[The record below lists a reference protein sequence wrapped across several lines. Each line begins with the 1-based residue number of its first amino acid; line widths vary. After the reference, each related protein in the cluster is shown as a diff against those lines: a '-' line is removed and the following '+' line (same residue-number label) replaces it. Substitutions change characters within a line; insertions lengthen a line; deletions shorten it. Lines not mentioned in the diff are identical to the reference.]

1 MNLSRAE
8 AYKEGMELLHRVG
21 MADKTESF
29 PDELSGGQKQRVAIA
44 RAIAMKPEILLFDEP
59 TSTLDPSMIA
69 EVLYVIREL
78 ADQGMTMLIVTH
90 EMKFARDVSN
100 RIFYMDEG
108 GIYEEG
114 SPEQIFEHP
123 VREKTRQFIKHLK
136 TLDIEIASAGFDYAA
151 LLLKIEE
158 FCKLAMLDVIAR
170 RNLMLIF
177 EEVVAQSLAVELGR
191 HREGLPL
198 SVHMEYSAQDG
209 QGMLRF
215 CWGGREYDPV
225 TASDE
230 LSVRIVTKLA
240 RAVSYRYEGANI
252 LEINI

>member
-21 MADKTESF
+21 MADKAESF

-59 TSTLDPSMIA
+59 TSALDPSMIA

-123 VREKTRQFIKHLK
+123 VREKTR
-136 TLDIEIASAGFDYAA
+136 
-151 LLLKIEE
+151 
-158 FCKLAMLDVIAR
+158 
-170 RNLMLIF
+170 
-177 EEVVAQSLAVELGR
+177 
-191 HREGLPL
+191 
-198 SVHMEYSAQDG
+198 
-209 QGMLRF
+209 
-215 CWGGREYDPV
+215 
-225 TASDE
+225 
-230 LSVRIVTKLA
+230 
-240 RAVSYRYEGANI
+240 
-252 LEINI
+252 